1 MGWPLHIRLLTNT
14 MDISWQNPNWAS
26 DQSFIFIFLHRKKV
40 PEVKEIQTK
49 AFAGKGRILV
59 MDDEAL
65 VRDIAAKLLS
75 HIGYTVESAKDGAE
89 AVKRYQMV

>member
-1 MGWPLHIRLLTNT
+1 
-14 MDISWQNPNWAS
+14 
-26 DQSFIFIFLHRKKV
+26 
-40 PEVKEIQTK
+40 
-49 AFAGKGRILV
+49 